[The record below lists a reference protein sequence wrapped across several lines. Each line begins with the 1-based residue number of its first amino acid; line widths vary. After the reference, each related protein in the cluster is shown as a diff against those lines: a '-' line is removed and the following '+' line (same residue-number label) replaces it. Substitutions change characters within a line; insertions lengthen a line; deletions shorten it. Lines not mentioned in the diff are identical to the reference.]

1 MDQRPTYRYLKQI
14 VFGGII
20 ALLFLPMIQHKFRFY
35 EEIPLK
41 GAYELSSKPEL
52 TKKSWFSGKYQEG
65 QDKYIQEHT
74 GFRPGW
80 VRLYNQ
86 WNYSFFSIAHALGV
100 IRGKEDYLYEE
111 NYIKAYYGMDFL
123 GDQKIQEIT
132 RKWKSIQD
140 TLENRGIKLAVIFAP
155 GKGSFY
161 PEYIPDHYKSGRKDK
176 INYDVFKKQFIK
188 QGVSYI
194 DMHSWFESMKKSSKY
209 PLFPKTG
216 IHWSV
221 YGQYLAADSIGK
233 YVSSSCK
240 TQTPYLVLDRIIEKN
255 RPERDDNDIG
265 SGMNLL
271 LGIPDLTLAYPEFH
285 PNREPKKEDPKVLMI
300 ADSFYWGLYNSNIS
314 NSLFNGGEFWYY
326 NEQIYP
332 ATFTQETLVKDQH
345 LDEKLKENKVVFLL
359 ITDANLYKFGFGFV
373 EMACKEYG
381 IK

>member
-1 MDQRPTYRYLKQI
+1 MDQQLKYKRLKQVI
-14 VFGGII
+14 FFGII
-20 ALLFLPMIQHKFRFY
+20 ALLFLPMIQHKFRFS
-35 EEIPLK
+35 EEKPLN
-41 GAYELSSKPEL
+41 GSYAVSVKPAL
-52 TKKSWFSGKYQEG
+52 TKESWFSGKYQEE

-86 WNYSFFSIAHALGV
+86 WNYSLFNIAHAVGV
-100 IRGKEDYLYEE
+100 IKGKEDYLYEE
-111 NYIKAYYGMDFL
+111 NYIKAYYGTDFL
-123 GDQKIQEIT
+123 GEQKIEEIT

-140 TLENRGIKLAVIFAP
+140 TLENKGIKLTVIFAP

-161 PEYIPDHYKSGRKDK
+161 SEFIPDQYKIGRKSK
-176 INYDVFKKQFIK
+176 INYEVFKKQFIE
-188 QGVSYI
+188 QRVSYI

-221 YGQYLAADSIGK
+221 YGQFLAMDSITK
-233 YVSSSCK
+233 FVSKSCK
-240 TQTPYLVLDRIIEKN
+240 TQIPHFVLERITESDEP
-255 RPERDDNDIG
+255 RLGDDDIG
-265 SGMNLL
+265 VGMNLL
-271 LGIPDLTLAYPEFH
+271 WGIPELKLAYPDFH
-285 PNREPKKEDPKVLMI
+285 PNRELKKDDPKVLVI
-300 ADSFYWGLYNSNIS
+300 ADSFYWGPFNSGLS

-332 ATFTQETLVKDQH
+332 TTYTKETLVKDQN
-345 LDEKLKENKVVFLL
+345 LNQKLEENKVVFLL

-381 IK
+381 IQ